1 MFDEL
6 FDMSASAAAELF
18 LKIEM
23 PEQIFD
29 LLDSYISTVGESLD
43 RSVYERVGEGVWIAK
58 NAELADSAHISPPC
72 IVGEGAQ
79 LRHGAFIRGSVI
91 VGRGCI
97 IGNSSEVKSS
107 ILFDGVKL
115 PHFNYVGD
123 SVLGRDVHFGAGAI
137 VSNLKS
143 TASPIRVASEH
154 FRAANR
160 RKLGALI
167 GDRAQLGCSAVVC
180 PGSVIGRESIIY
192 PLSLVRGGVP
202 SRSIYKSDSSVVPI
216 EPDIGD
222 GEGSVCAE

>member
-6 FDMSASAAAELF
+6 FDMSASAAAHLF
-18 LKIEM
+18 EKCDSE
-23 PEQIFD
+23 ERVFD
-29 LLDSYISTVGESLD
+29 LLDEYILTLASRLD
-43 RSVYERVGEGVWIAK
+43 GAVYERAFDGVWIAK
-58 NAELADSAHISPPC
+58 NAVISNSAHIDAPC
-72 IVGEGAQ
+72 IIGEGTT
-79 LRHGAFIRGSVI
+79 LRSGALIRGGVI
-91 VGRGCI
+91 VGRNCV

-143 TASPIRVASEH
+143 TASPIRVAASH

-167 GDRAQLGCSAVVC
+167 GDSAQLGCSAVVC

-192 PLSLVRGGVP
+192 PLSLVRGCVP
-202 SRSIYKSDSSVVPI
+202 ERSIYKNDGKCVPI
-216 EPDIGD
+216 EADIGG
-222 GEGSVCAE
+222 GEDVCVE